1 MVGAIHVSLKV
12 TQVANKEVEV
22 SKQSTNMPE
31 SPTFRGTAWIC
42 AGYGSCRASRTAH
55 KEASAGTSLEAPHSV
70 PFLGFTLESHPSR
83 SQIRHADKVLNE
95 SPHCHCQ

>member
-1 MVGAIHVSLKV
+1 MVGAVYVSSKMTRV
-12 TQVANKEVEV
+12 VNKEVKV

-31 SPTFRGTAWIC
+31 SPTFQGTAGIC
-42 AGYGSCRASRTAH
+42 AGYDSCGARRTAR

-70 PFLGFTLESHPSR
+70 PFPGFTLESRPSR

-95 SPHCHCQ
+95 SPHCRCQ